1 MAGLAKMSI
10 TPTKPLSNTT
20 TKFTFELNEIFS
32 MLRTI
37 LYRYFT
43 AIWTDKLL
51 SLKTS
56 PSISFVHSCHTVFSA
71 SEISSLALEA

>member
-10 TPTKPLSNTT
+10 TPAKPLSNTT
-20 TKFTFELNEIFS
+20 TKFTFELNEVFS

-56 PSISFVHSCHTVFSA
+56 SSISFVHSCHTVFSA
-71 SEISSLALEA
+71 SEIRSLALEA